1 MLNAIQFSTDAF
13 VITDLEGK
21 IITSNQTFL
30 EMTQVE
36 KASDLQDEPIDNWL
50 GRASIDLRVILN
62 NLKDKNSIKHYITS
76 IVPHGNASGM
86 EVEVS
91 AVKVVNDLE
100 SYIGFSIRHIGQR
113 LSQRSQATSDL
124 KQTATKLTE
133 LVGRVPLKDI
143 VSETTDMIEKMC
155 IMSALEL
162 TMNNRVSASE
172 MLGLSRQSLY
182 IKMRRFGIT
191 DPSGSEDI

>member
-1 MLNAIQFSTDAF
+1 
-13 VITDLEGK
+13 
-21 IITSNQTFL
+21 
-30 EMTQVE
+30 
-36 KASDLQDEPIDNWL
+36 
-50 GRASIDLRVILN
+50 
-62 NLKDKNSIKHYITS
+62 
-76 IVPHGNASGM
+76 M